1 MNWRDIHVTDGTAS
15 EFFREI
21 CEMSNN
27 PVYTNGQWEKQGWTT
42 YRKFDFGKIF
52 KTRYCVPMFLEEMR
66 QLPTMISTLDEVGMY
81 VAGFNTITDSV
92 VLPLGLAAA
101 TVCPKLAIKPMSKL
115 LWWSLRTF
123 SSPPYGCVIVLDAQG
138 TAQEQ
143 ATAGRKDHIHI
154 SCCHVDGYVLTAAPA
169 VACLLQILDGSA
181 RKPGLHY
188 QAHVVEPKRFFADM
202 ERMGITISVQTEAVT
217 PPSQVGYVERM
228 ETKKKK

>member
-1 MNWRDIHVTDGTAS
+1 
-15 EFFREI
+15 
-21 CEMSNN
+21 
-27 PVYTNGQWEKQGWTT
+27 
-42 YRKFDFGKIF
+42 
-52 KTRYCVPMFLEEMR
+52 MFLEEMR

-143 ATAGRKDHIHI
+143 ATPGQKDHIHI
-154 SCCHVDGYVLTAAPA
+154 SCFHEDGYALTAVPA
-169 VACLLQILDGSA
+169 VACLLQILDGSV

-188 QAHVVEPKRFFADM
+188 QAQIVEPKRFFADM
-202 ERMGITISVQTEAVT
+202 ERMGLDVRVQKEVDI
-217 PPSQVGYVERM
+217 PSTQVDSVERM